1 MPSENNRRIAKNTM
15 MLYVRLFFTMLVS
28 LYTSRIIL
36 KALGVQDFG
45 IYNVVGGIVAMFG
58 FLNGTLSSG
67 TQRFLSFQLGRNNQE
82 ELRKIFSASLVIH
95 FLLALLVLILAET
108 GGLWF
113 LNVKLNIPADRLSA
127 ARWVYQFSVLA
138 GVISI
143 LQAPY
148 NAIIFSHEK
157 MSIYA
162 YMSIVEVV
170 LKLLI
175 VYLLQMLDYD
185 KLILYSILTFLVNAL
200 IMLIYR
206 GYCKRK
212 YVECIFHLCKD
223 KPLYM
228 AMLSFSGWNI
238 FGSMGATFTNQG
250 INILL
255 NLFYGPVVNSAR
267 AIAYQVSNALMSF
280 VTNFQ
285 TAINPQIIK
294 LYAEDKRDDLY
305 ELIFQNAK
313 YAYLL
318 TLFISLPVFLELDTA
333 LNWWLKTV
341 PENTAIFCRII
352 LIQCLLYSFMRPFIM
367 AIHATGKMKA
377 VNLTAGTALIMV
389 LPISYML
396 LKFGFPSFAP
406 FILYIVSTIVEFSF
420 ELYYLRKLISLS
432 IKDLFAK
439 SLLPIFNVTIVSVI
453 LPGLFRHFMKQGIL
467 RFFVV
472 LSLSCV
478 SVMIFSYWFAID
490 AASKES
496 FKAMFDRKKL
506 LRRK

>member
-1 MPSENNRRIAKNTM
+1 
-15 MLYVRLFFTMLVS
+15 MLVS
-28 LYTSRIIL
+28 LYTSRVIL

-67 TQRFLSFQLGRNNQE
+67 TQRFLSFQLGRNNKE
-82 ELRKIFSASLVIH
+82 EVRKIFSASLIIH
-95 FLLALLVLILAET
+95 LFLALLVLILAET

-113 LNVKLNIPADRLSA
+113 LNAKLNIPADRLSA
-127 ARWVYQFSVLA
+127 ARWVYQFSVFA
-138 GVISI
+138 GLVSI

-148 NAIIFSHEK
+148 NAIIFSHEN
-157 MSIYA
+157 MSIFA
-162 YMSIVEVV
+162 YMSVAEVV

-175 VYLLQMLDYD
+175 IFPLRILNYD
-185 KLILYSILTFLVNAL
+185 KLVLYSILTFLVNAL
-200 IMLIYR
+200 IMLAYR
-206 GYCKRK
+206 AYCRRK
-212 YVECIFHLCKD
+212 YVESAFHLCED
-223 KPLYM
+223 RPLYM

-255 NLFYGPVVNSAR
+255 NLFFGPVVNSAR
-267 AIAYQVSNALMSF
+267 AIAYQVSNALMGF

-285 TAINPQIIK
+285 SAINPQIIK
-294 LYAEDKRDDLY
+294 LYAEDKRDDLR

-318 TLFISLPVFLELDTA
+318 TLFFSLPVFLELDIA

-341 PENTAIFCRII
+341 PDNTAIFCRII
-352 LIQCLLYSFMRPFIM
+352 LIQCLLYSVMRPFIM

-389 LPISYML
+389 LPISFML
-396 LKFGFPSFAP
+396 LKFGFPSFTP
-406 FILYIVSTIVEFSF
+406 FLLYIVSTMVEFSF

-439 SLLPIFNVTIVSVI
+439 SLFPILKVTVASII
-453 LPGLFRHFMKQGIL
+453 LPGLFRYFMKQGIV

-472 LSLSCV
+472 LSLSCA
-478 SVMIFSYWFAID
+478 SVMIFSYWLAID
-490 AASKES
+490 AASKAS
-496 FKAMFDRKKL
+496 LKAMLDRKKL
-506 LRRK
+506 TRRK